1 MAKLLEITGKAISGE
16 WGQDDDTGTGI
27 PVLRTTNFTNE
38 GFVNYKN
45 VVTRSISKKNI
56 AEKYLRHG
64 DVIIEKSGGSD
75 KQPVGR
81 VIFFEGEENK
91 YLFNNF
97 TGLLRVQNPEEWLPK
112 YVFYAL
118 YAYYRN
124 GGTRAFENRTTGLHN
139 LQVDNYVKSV
149 DIPKLSYRKQQHI
162 CETLDH
168 VRDAVAYRERQLT
181 KLDELI
187 KARFVEMFGD
197 LVENPKQFP
206 CVLLGSIMTVMP
218 QNGLYKPQSAYV
230 QDKFGTPILRIDG
243 FYNGKVTDFNN
254 LKRLCCTD
262 FEKERYLLV
271 ENDIVINRVNSI
283 EYLGKCARISGL
295 QEDTVFES
303 NMMRFHLD
311 DSKVNSTYITTVL
324 CSQYIYR
331 QILTRAKKAVN
342 QASINQ
348 GDVQSLNV
356 VVPPLSLQNQFADFV
371 AEVDKSK
378 LLVGSA
384 AAHKPFDIGFFSQK
398 HCATPCKRGIISS
411 KHMIFH

>member
-1 MAKLLEITGKAISGE
+1 MEYALSELFTLQMGKTPSRDNSSYWKKSENKWISIADLTNSGKYISNTKETLSDSAVAESGIKKIPANTVIMSFKLSLGKVAITEKEMYSNEAIMAFIDKGVEKISPEYLYYLLRAKDWSKGTNKAVMGATLNKATLSTIKIQLHEYDNQLEI
-16 WGQDDDTGTGI
+16 
-27 PVLRTTNFTNE
+27 
-38 GFVNYKN
+38 VNMLN
-45 VVTRSISKKNI
+45 RVSSSI
-56 AEKYLRHG
+56 
-64 DVIIEKSGGSD
+64 D
-75 KQPVGR
+75 
-81 VIFFEGEENK
+81 F
-91 YLFNNF
+91 
-97 TGLLRVQNPEEWLPK
+97 
-112 YVFYAL
+112 
-118 YAYYRN
+118 
-124 GGTRAFENRTTGLHN
+124 
-139 LQVDNYVKSV
+139 
-149 DIPKLSYRKQQHI
+149 RKQ
-162 CETLDH
+162 
-168 VRDAVAYRERQLT
+168 QLT

-378 LLVGSA
+378 VEVQKALDQTQLL
-384 AAHKPFDIGFFSQK
+384 FDSLMQQYFG
-398 HCATPCKRGIISS
+398 
-411 KHMIFH
+411 

>member
-168 VRDAVAYRERQLT
+168 VRDAVAYREQQLT

-356 VVPPLSLQNQFADFV
+356 VVPPLSLQNQFAAFV

-378 LLVGSA
+378 LFVELFAQSTCILA
-384 AAHKPFDIGFFSQK
+384 EN
-398 HCATPCKRGIISS
+398 RS
-411 KHMIFH
+411 K

>member
-64 DVIIEKSGGSD
+64 DIIIEKSGGSD

-181 KLDELI
+181 KLDELV

-197 LVENPKQFP
+197 KNYPYESLINLVLDGTSLSYGIVQPGNDGTGDMGVLRPVDIVDGKLTMSSIKYIDRSIGEGFKKTELGGDELLITVRGTTGITALTDDRFAGMNVTRGIAVIRYNRKKINP
-206 CVLLGSIMTVMP
+206 
-218 QNGLYKPQSAYV
+218 LYLNAYFNTDES
-230 QDKFGTPILRIDG
+230 QRYIQEHTRGATLQQINLSDLRIQ
-243 FYNGKVTDFNN
+243 
-254 LKRLCCTD
+254 
-262 FEKERYLLV
+262 
-271 ENDIVINRVNSI
+271 
-283 EYLGKCARISGL
+283 RIML
-295 QEDTVFES
+295 
-303 NMMRFHLD
+303 
-311 DSKVNSTYITTVL
+311 
-324 CSQYIYR
+324 
-331 QILTRAKKAVN
+331 
-342 QASINQ
+342 
-348 GDVQSLNV
+348 
-356 VVPPLSLQNQFADFV
+356 PPLPLQNQFATFV
-371 AEVDKSK
+371 EEVDKSK
-378 LLVGSA
+378 VGVQKALDQTQLL
-384 AAHKPFDIGFFSQK
+384 FDSLMQQYFG
-398 HCATPCKRGIISS
+398 
-411 KHMIFH
+411 